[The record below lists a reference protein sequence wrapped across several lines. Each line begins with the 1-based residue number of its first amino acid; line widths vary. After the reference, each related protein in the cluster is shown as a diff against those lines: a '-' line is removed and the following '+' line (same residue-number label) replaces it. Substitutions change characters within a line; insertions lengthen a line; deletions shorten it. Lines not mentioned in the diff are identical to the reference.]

1 VNYPATLSPINA
13 AEHRHANRMENEVLA
28 GLATHPQKA
37 LLPVYFYDEAGSLL
51 YERITELPEYY
62 PTRTETAMLQEIAPQ
77 LLNMVNPVEMVELG
91 SGSST
96 KTRILLDMFTRH
108 GALERYVPIDISQ
121 SMLQA
126 TAETLQTQYPRLD
139 VSGVCGSFEVALAAI
154 PKAQERLYIFLGST
168 LGNFSPDY
176 QDVFMRNLWNAMLP
190 GNTFLLGFDVRPNAR
205 KPLAVVENAY
215 NDAQGVTA
223 QFNLNILR
231 HLNRALGSDFKMD
244 HWQHYAFYNTE
255 AHQIEMHL
263 VSLQA
268 QTAHINRHQVTFE
281 KGETVLTE
289 ISRKY
294 DPAEL
299 ALWFEAIGFTV
310 QHTWSD
316 ENQYFGLMLLE
327 KP

>member
-1 VNYPATLSPINA
+1 MNYPATLSPINA